1 MKKMLLACALS
12 IASFTSAMAETI
24 TIDGVV
30 DDTPGQSF
38 SAAGAAIQLSIH
50 AGGTHEYNRI
60 VGPSTYSRAKTN
72 FSDDVKIVLRTPDDS
87 NRQYNWPIEPSAL
100 SVSIRVSGLNSRVLV
115 QSYLAF
121 LEIERDPHNP
131 LDARY
136 RVRVTSFT
144 PGPSGTTGQGTAT
157 AVIEKI

>member
-1 MKKMLLACALS
+1 
-12 IASFTSAMAETI
+12 MAETI

-38 SAAGAAIQLSIH
+38 SAAGAAIQLSIN
-50 AGGTHEYNRI
+50 AGGTHDYNRF
-60 VGPSTYSRAKTN
+60 VGPPTYSRAKTN

-87 NRQYNWPIEPSAL
+87 NRQYNWSIEPSAL
-100 SVSIRVSGLNSRVLV
+100 SVSIRVIGLNSIVLV
-115 QSYLAF
+115 PSDLVC
-121 LEIERDPHNP
+121 LKIERDPHKP

-136 RVRVTSFT
+136 RIRITSFI
-144 PGPSGTTGQGTAT
+144 PGPAGTTGQGTAT